1 MRRSKSNQTDS
12 CYRTNVRALH
22 LPRIQSGCR
31 TRTKACVRFGPRFGK
46 TLKQLKLKRSRIRTG
61 SLEHHVLVWSTSV
74 ERLTMTS
81 RLNRQQIQIQTVG
94 HHHLGAINAR
104 MAAVCRFTAALAH
117 YASLGARQGPQPP
130 IVQTSVSHSRR

>member
-1 MRRSKSNQTDS
+1 M
-12 CYRTNVRALH
+12 RALH
-22 LPRIQSGCR
+22 LPRIQLGSR
-31 TRTKACVRFGPRFGK
+31 TRTKACVGPVDRFGPRFGK
-46 TLKQLKLKRSRIRTG
+46 TLKQFKLKITHQDRKPG
-61 SLEHHVLVWSTSV
+61 APCAGLEYVCRKTDK
-74 ERLTMTS
+74 TS